1 MAQLEYLGH
10 AGIALEHQGRLLL
23 CDPWLSPRGAYN
35 ASWFQ
40 YPEYPRD
47 GFQRLL
53 RPDAV
58 YVSHEHPDHFDP
70 WFLAQLPRDTPVL
83 TGRFHK
89 KRGLLQLRKLG
100 FRKVIEL
107 DDFQAYELARDFA
120 VRVAV
125 PSHNCAPHWF
135 DSCALIHVDGHT
147 IFNLN
152 DANLALPPE
161 LLRKERVDVLL
172 AQASPAIWFPLA
184 YAGYSPA
191 ERRRFMAQR
200 RESAIA
206 GFVSGAQAIR
216 PALAIPFAGPPCF
229 FDEELADLF
238 LSPDSMFP
246 TPPVAAQRL
255 RETSDIPS
263 EVLKPGDRLSLVPGF
278 PVERTA
284 VYADFDYERDRRAYH
299 DRHQEEKRRIVREEL
314 DAIPEAEPDLYERF
328 RDHFVPLAQ
337 KNPFFVARIDMRVL
351 FDVTGPHGGQWVL
364 DLRDGAPGER
374 VYPWNGESCQYQF
387 RLESRYVAQVLR
399 NECSWEDILLS
410 FRFQARRDPD
420 RYNQHLFTLLKMAD
434 HAALQAI
441 TRAEITLAGTPADT
455 FTLAVNGSRYR
466 VQRFCPHA
474 GSDLSAAAVVDGK
487 LVCTGHRWHFDLETG
502 ECAETGYWIFC
513 TRIPKEKDVPDAPVE
528 AASAVAGK

>member
-1 MAQLEYLGH
+1 MAQVEYLGH
-10 AGIALEHQGRLLL
+10 AGIALEHEGRLLL

-40 YPEYPRD
+40 YPEYPPE
-47 GFQRLL
+47 GLARLL

-70 WFLAQLPRDTPVL
+70 WFLAQLPRDTPIL

-89 KRGLLQLRKLG
+89 KRCLLQLRKLG
-100 FRKVIEL
+100 FRTVVEL
-107 DDFQAYELARDFA
+107 NDFEAYALAPDFV
-120 VRVAV
+120 VRIAV

-135 DSCALIHVDGHT
+135 DSCALIHAGGRT

-152 DANLALPPE
+152 DANLALP
-161 LLRKERVDVLL
+161 LHVLRRERVDVLL

-184 YAGYSPA
+184 YTAYPPA
-191 ERRRFMAQR
+191 QKKRLMAQR

-206 GFVSGAQAIR
+206 AFAAAAGAIR

-229 FDEELADLF
+229 FDEELTDLF
-238 LSPDSMFP
+238 LSPGSMFP
-246 TPPVAAQRL
+246 TPPVAARQL
-255 RETSDIPS
+255 REKRGIPS
-263 EVLKPGDRLSLVPGF
+263 EVLKPGDRLSLAPGF
-278 PVERTA
+278 PVERSP

-299 DRHQEEKRRIVREEL
+299 DRRREEKRRVVREEL
-314 DAIPEAEPDLYERF
+314 AAIPEAAPDLFERF
-328 RDHFVPLAQ
+328 RDHFVPLVQ

-351 FDVTGPHGGQWVL
+351 FDVTGPHGGRWVL
-364 DLRDGAPGER
+364 DLRDGARGER
-374 VYPWNGESCQYQF
+374 VHRWNGEPCQYQF

-399 NECSWEDILLS
+399 NEYSWEDILLS

-434 HAALQAI
+434 HAALQAVA
-441 TRAEITLAGTPADT
+441 RAEMTLDGGTPADT

-474 GSDLSAAAVVDGK
+474 GSDLSRADVVDGK

-502 ECAETGYWIFC
+502 ECAETGYRIFC
-513 TRIPKEKDVPDAPVE
+513 TRIRSGETKPADRRRATGGD
-528 AASAVAGK
+528 